1 MTRSLYIPVQTSDIS
16 VTWLNEVLSVHS
28 DVGTIASATVETMGE
43 GVGILGEVARVR
55 LTYAKGDTG
64 PATLVAK
71 CQSKFETNVMVS
83 QMMGFYLREINFYK
97 QLAPTINL
105 RVPRCYHAD
114 CSPSGA
120 PFVLL
125 LEEITG
131 ARMIDQIVGAT
142 LEDCERIVDI
152 GSTLHAMFW
161 EKPELYALDWLP
173 PWNNDAYKGAGM
185 LVETKM
191 AGFSD
196 TWDGRLP
203 KDAMA
208 WMPMLTERY
217 PDFLDWWIG
226 QGQVTLAHTDFRADN
241 FLFGGSGG
249 PDTVTTLDFQVMTRH
264 VGAWDIANFLG
275 MSVTPENRREW
286 QDQLLHRYHAGLVM
300 KGVTDYSFERCV
312 RDYRYCALQCAW
324 SQIAISDADPGNER
338 GRKLLDTMITRSFQN
353 ASDNNSGEALDMK

>member
-1 MTRSLYIPVQTSDIS
+1 MAKLPVQTSEID
-16 VTWLNEVLSVHS
+16 VAWLNEVLSKHN
-28 DVGTIASATVETMGE
+28 DVGTIAAATVESMGE

-55 LTYAKGDTG
+55 LTYATGHSG
-64 PATLVAK
+64 PASMVAK
-71 CQSKFETNVMVS
+71 CQSKFEANVVVS
-83 QMMGFYLREINFYK
+83 QMMGFYLREVNFYQ
-97 QLAPTINL
+97 QLAPTIDL
-105 RVPRCYHAD
+105 RVPRCFHAD
-114 CSPSGA
+114 SSATGA

-161 EKPELYALDWLP
+161 EKPELYALSWLP

-185 LVETKM
+185 LVDMKM
-191 AGFSD
+191 NGFVN
-196 TWDGRLP
+196 TWDDRLP

-208 WMPMLTERY
+208 WAHALTRKY
-217 PDFLDWWIG
+217 PEFLDWWVS

-241 FLFGGSGG
+241 FLFGGSAGA
-249 PDTVTTLDFQVMTRH
+249 DVVTTLDFQVMTRH
-264 VGAWDIANFLG
+264 VGVWDIANFLG

-286 QDQLLHRYHAGLVM
+286 QDQLLRRYHEGLVA

-312 RDYRYCALQCAW
+312 RDYRYCSLQCAW
-324 SQIAISDADPGNER
+324 SQIAISDVDPGNDR
-338 GRKLLDTMITRSFQN
+338 GRTLLDAMITRSFQN
-353 ASDNNSGEALDMK
+353 ASDNNSGEALEEM